1 MHLELEILQE
11 KLLKLASEA
20 NLELKLEV
28 EEYEL
33 EPAQDDIHDELKSA
47 YPDAAIVMGF
57 HNEYLQRFFVLNYIE
72 NKTFEFIEMSRSNIF
87 TSFATEAD
95 DGEWDL
101 DERETR
107 KGEYW

>member
-1 MHLELEILQE
+1 MHLELEELQG
-11 KLLKLASEA
+11 KLLRLASEA

-33 EPAQDDIHDELKSA
+33 EPAQDDIHDELKST
-47 YPDAAIVMGF
+47 YPKAAIAMGF

-72 NKTFEFIEMSRSNIF
+72 NEIFEFIEMSRNNIF
-87 TSFATEAD
+87 ISSATQAD

-101 DERETR
+101 DKNDE
-107 KGEYW
+107 KPGEYW